1 MQIRTQRLS
10 WRRGGTIAL
19 LAAAAIAMPALAHA
33 QFENT
38 PAPTVVGEKYHVEA
52 MFSFW
57 RPDVQGII
65 SSEQF
70 GIPADKIDFKSDL
83 AFEQKRFGD
92 MRFVL
97 RPGKK
102 HRFRFQYTPISYAAE
117 TNLRRPI
124 VFNGQRYDIALP
136 VASEFEWKVWRL
148 GYEWDAFYTSRGF
161 VGVLFDVRQTRM
173 TAHLASPIVD
183 EFTSASAP
191 LPALGLVGRAY
202 PMRNLA
208 INFEVSGFRL
218 PNIDPDYVGSYY
230 EWDIHGTFN
239 VNENLGLQGG
249 WRRTTTYLGI
259 KEDIGDLK
267 FQGIWFGAAVRY

>member
-1 MQIRTQRLS
+1 
-10 WRRGGTIAL
+10 
-19 LAAAAIAMPALAHA
+19 
-33 QFENT
+33 
-38 PAPTVVGEKYHVEA
+38 
-52 MFSFW
+52 
-57 RPDVQGII
+57 VQGII

-70 GIPADKIDFKSDL
+70 GIPGDDVDFVRDL
-83 AFEQKRFGD
+83 AFEQQRFGD

-117 TNLRRPI
+117 TSLRRPI

-136 VASEFEWKVWRL
+136 VASEFEWKVWRI
-148 GYEWDAFYTSRGF
+148 GYEFDVFYTSRGF
-161 VGVLFDVRQTRM
+161 VGILFDVRQTRM
-173 TAHLASPIVD
+173 TAHLASPILD
-183 EFTSASAP
+183 EFTTASAP
-191 LPALGLVGRAY
+191 LPALGVVGRAY
-202 PMRNLA
+202 PIRNVA

-239 VNENLGLQGG
+239 VNENLGLTGG

-259 KEDIGDLK
+259 KNDIGDLK